1 MVRGENL
8 FLDRNPYA
16 TVLANKVKNRQ
27 PCLNPAS
34 SPIPIPCTDYCGEIG
49 GFMSRASPQS
59 YPRSNK
65 GPHTSLVEKTGV
77 YSQPHQRSDLDRGR
91 RGFQD
96 LDIDVQEL

>member
-1 MVRGENL
+1 
-8 FLDRNPYA
+8 
-16 TVLANKVKNRQ
+16 
-27 PCLNPAS
+27 
-34 SPIPIPCTDYCGEIG
+34 
-49 GFMSRASPQS
+49 MSRGSPQS